1 MKYKNLGN
9 TDLKVSEIGLGAM
22 IFGWKSNLKTAK
34 AIVDLSAER
43 GVNFIDTSNS
53 YGQGNSEIVLGKI
66 LKLSTQHS
74 NFIVATKFRIKVE
87 DEYSSHP
94 YDIKNIITQQC
105 EDSLVRLQTDHI
117 DLYQIHFP
125 NPEIPFDEILSALDL
140 LKRDGK
146 IRYAGSCNFDADQCR
161 AAADVS
167 ERMGAHPFIT
177 EQLPY
182 NLLDRHVELELF
194 PAARELGLGI
204 IARSSL
210 AEGMLTGKYKKDQ
223 PIPPNSRYAKVDKP
237 EIYTARLTD
246 MVFEKLIQL
255 QELASQRQVT
265 MSALSIAWCR
275 NSNFVDTTLI
285 GPSNVDQAVDNLN
298 SCAIDLNHKD
308 VSTIDELVKPGSII
322 SSFKA
327 RLP

>member
-66 LKLSTQHS
+66 LKLSTRRS
-74 NFIVATKFRIKVE
+74 KFIVATKFRVKVE

-105 EDSLVRLQTDHI
+105 EGSLVRLQTDHI

-125 NPEIPFDEILSALDL
+125 NPEIPFDEILNALDL

-167 ERMGAHPFIT
+167 ETMGVYPFIT

-194 PAARELGLGI
+194 PAARKLGLGI

-223 PIPPNSRYAKVDKP
+223 PILPNSRYAKVDKP
-237 EIYTARLTD
+237 ENYTARLTD

-255 QELASQRQVT
+255 QKLASQRQVT

-275 NSNFVDTTLI
+275 NSHFVDTTLI
-285 GPSNVDQAVDNLN
+285 GPSNVDQALDNLN
-298 SCAIDLNHKD
+298 SCAIDLNDKD